1 MKTFWKILILL
12 LVNLIVSV
20 TATFA
25 VLYYWENIRNA
36 EKPYTLITVNDSAS
50 PVVSSPTIEIDYNIL
65 MTPTPPIQ
73 VNNPIN
79 SSATS
84 QVTADVTS
92 QPTIPPVRDLL
103 VSISDVIGTGDI
115 NSEAVYIKSNADTAV
130 QLENWTLEDA
140 DGNVYT
146 FPNIQIIRKGI
157 IVPLYSRSGH
167 NTPFELYWGL
177 TEAAWQSGETVVLK
191 DPDGNIQATYRI
203 P

>member
-12 LVNLIVSV
+12 LVNVIVSV

-36 EKPYTLITVNDSAS
+36 EKPYTLITVNNSAS

-65 MTPTPPIQ
+65 MTPTSPIQ

>member
-12 LVNLIVSV
+12 LVNVIVSV

-157 IVPLYSRSGH
+157 IVLLYSRSGH
-167 NTPFELYWGL
+167 NSPFELYWGL
-177 TEAAWQSGETVVLK
+177 TEGAWQSGETVVLK

>member
-12 LVNLIVSV
+12 LVNVIVSV

>member
-12 LVNLIVSV
+12 LINVIVSV

-36 EKPYTLITVNDSAS
+36 EKPYTLITVNNSAS
-50 PVVSSPTIEIDYNIL
+50 PAVSSPTIEIDYNIL
-65 MTPTPPIQ
+65 MTPTPP
-73 VNNPIN
+73 VPENNPTN

-84 QVTADVTS
+84 QFTADVTS

-103 VSISDVIGTGDI
+103 VSISEVIGTGDI
-115 NSEAVYIKSNADTAV
+115 NSETVYIKSNADTAV

-140 DGNVYT
+140 DGNIYK
-146 FPNIQIIRKGI
+146 FPNIQIIRKGTFI
-157 IVPLYSRSGH
+157 PLYSRSGH

>member
-12 LVNLIVSV
+12 LVNVIVSV

-65 MTPTPPIQ
+65 MTPTPPIP
-73 VNNPIN
+73 VNNSTN
-79 SSATS
+79 SSVTS

>member
-65 MTPTPPIQ
+65 MTPTSPIQ

-84 QVTADVTS
+84 QVTADVTN

>member
-84 QVTADVTS
+84 QVTADVTN

>member
-1 MKTFWKILILL
+1 MKTFWEILILL

-65 MTPTPPIQ
+65 MTPTSPIQ

>member
-12 LVNLIVSV
+12 LVNVIVSV

-65 MTPTPPIQ
+65 MTPTPPIP

>member
-12 LVNLIVSV
+12 LVNVIVSV

-65 MTPTPPIQ
+65 MTPTPPIPI
-73 VNNPIN
+73 NNPTN

-84 QVTADVTS
+84 QVTADVTN

>member
-12 LVNLIVSV
+12 LVNVIVSV

-65 MTPTPPIQ
+65 MTPTSPIQ

>member
-65 MTPTPPIQ
+65 MTPTSPIQ

>member
-65 MTPTPPIQ
+65 MTPTPPIP
-73 VNNPIN
+73 VNNSTN
-79 SSATS
+79 SSVTS

>member
-12 LVNLIVSV
+12 LVNVIVSV

-36 EKPYTLITVNDSAS
+36 EKPYTLITVNNSTS
-50 PVVSSPTIEIDYNIL
+50 PTVASPTIEIDYNIL
-65 MTPTPPIQ
+65 ITSTQPIPE
-73 VNNPIN
+73 NNPPAILG
-79 SSATS
+79 TP
-84 QVTADVTS
+84 QVTAVSTN
-92 QPTIPPVRDLL
+92 QPAIPPVRDLL
-103 VSISDVIGTGDI
+103 VSISEVIGTGDI

-140 DGNVYT
+140 DGNVYK

-157 IVPLYSRSGH
+157 IIPLYSRSGH

-177 TEAAWQSGETVVLK
+177 SEAAWQSGETVVLK

>member
-12 LVNLIVSV
+12 LVNVIVSV

-36 EKPYTLITVNDSAS
+36 EKPYTLITVNNSTS
-50 PVVSSPTIEIDYNIL
+50 PTVASPTIEIDYNIL
-65 MTPTPPIQ
+65 ITSTQPILE
-73 VNNPIN
+73 NNPPAIL
-79 SSATS
+79 ATP
-84 QVTADVTS
+84 QVTAVSTN
-92 QPTIPPVRDLL
+92 QPAIPPVRDLL
-103 VSISDVIGTGDI
+103 VSISEVIGTGDI

-140 DGNVYT
+140 DGNVYK

-157 IVPLYSRSGH
+157 IIPLYSRSGH

-177 TEAAWQSGETVVLK
+177 SEAAWQSGETVVLK

>member
-12 LVNLIVSV
+12 LVNVIVSV

-84 QVTADVTS
+84 QVTADVTN

>member
-12 LVNLIVSV
+12 LVNVIVSV

-36 EKPYTLITVNDSAS
+36 EKPYTLITVNNSAS

>member
-65 MTPTPPIQ
+65 MTPTSPIQ

-115 NSEAVYIKSNADTAV
+115 NSEAVYIKSFIGDLRKPLGKAV
-130 QLENWTLEDA
+130 K
-140 DGNVYT
+140 
-146 FPNIQIIRKGI
+146 R
-157 IVPLYSRSGH
+157 
-167 NTPFELYWGL
+167 
-177 TEAAWQSGETVVLK
+177 
-191 DPDGNIQATYRI
+191 
-203 P
+203 